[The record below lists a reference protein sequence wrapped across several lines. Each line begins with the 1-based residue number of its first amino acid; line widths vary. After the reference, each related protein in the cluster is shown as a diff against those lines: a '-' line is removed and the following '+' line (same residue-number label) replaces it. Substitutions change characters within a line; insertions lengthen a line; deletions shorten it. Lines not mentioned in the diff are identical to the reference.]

1 MNFAKK
7 VSENH
12 ILSKC
17 WVYCLIFLAI
27 YVVYS
32 VYDIRDAIRV
42 GILDQI
48 GVDVEIHVSCK
59 LKCRQCFMSC
69 IDDILC
75 DE

>member
-1 MNFAKK
+1 MKIIFCRS
-7 VSENH
+7 V
-12 ILSKC
+12 
-17 WVYCLIFLAI
+17 VVRCLIFLTI

-42 GILDQI
+42 GILDHI

-59 LKCRQCFMSC
+59 LKCRQYFMSC
-69 IDDILC
+69 IDYILC